1 MTKTTTGSSRLT
13 VILSWIIALACFV
26 GGALFIWMM
35 PSPDQG
41 VIDLQAKKQKSPK
54 SVSEKIKKEQSQ
66 RALPANYSEQ
76 LVKQSEVLVKKN
88 LEDQLRKF
96 QEMAKKMR
104 ERKDELLTKV
114 ETRQLPR
121 SAPAD
126 ANDTSKARNIPQ
138 AGNPPANASV
148 EDMYALLRE
157 YEAEI
162 QQNHL
167 ATNAAKQAL
176 SRGLSFPEVYN
187 SLKAG
192 ASRMPSFDE
201 LIRMQVKGG
210 EWNTSDGSNASAG
223 LSIKSTADLNNY
235 RGLLGQATRQ
245 AGLAQ
250 SRLEN
255 LFGVVKQVGK
265 PGGGT
270 GEGNGQPGGSEGGG
284 NGDGGGNGGM
294 GEAAQGNGNKRPMN
308 HYAGSRLNQA
318 MVKAQALPGRR
329 FSKNAERKGWLYIN
343 TWYMIGPWDSYGRE
357 DFSIVHPPE
366 ISVDFDAVYTDGQVG
381 TGIME
386 TDSDPIKVI
395 GEEVHLDGTLRW
407 KFMQSESMHNTVPVT
422 TGNSTYYAYTELYF
436 DEATTMLVAIGTDD
450 SGRVWINGKDVWRD
464 YGTSWYNIDE
474 HIAPFEFRQGW
485 NRVLVRLENGGG
497 GACGFSFLI
506 IPQDK

>member
-41 VIDLQAKKQKSPK
+41 AIDLQAKKQKSPK

-66 RALPANYSEQ
+66 RVLPANYSEQ

-138 AGNPPANASV
+138 TGNPPANASV

-201 LIRMQVKGG
+201 LIRMQAKGG
-210 EWNTSDGSNASAG
+210 EWGTSDGSNASAG

-265 PGGGT
+265 PGGGA

-284 NGDGGGNGGM
+284 NGDGSGNGGM
-294 GEAAQGNGNKRPMN
+294 GEAAQGL
-308 HYAGSRLNQA
+308 SL
-318 MVKAQALPGRR
+318 
-329 FSKNAERKGWLYIN
+329 I
-343 TWYMIGPWDSYGRE
+343 
-357 DFSIVHPPE
+357 
-366 ISVDFDAVYTDGQVG
+366 
-381 TGIME
+381 
-386 TDSDPIKVI
+386 
-395 GEEVHLDGTLRW
+395 
-407 KFMQSESMHNTVPVT
+407 
-422 TGNSTYYAYTELYF
+422 
-436 DEATTMLVAIGTDD
+436 
-450 SGRVWINGKDVWRD
+450 
-464 YGTSWYNIDE
+464 
-474 HIAPFEFRQGW
+474 HI
-485 NRVLVRLENGGG
+485 
-497 GACGFSFLI
+497 
-506 IPQDK
+506 